1 MRILYIHQYYKTP
14 EEGGAIRSYY
24 IASALVQAGHEVV
37 MITSHNRE
45 RYEERDVE
53 GIEVHYLPVQY
64 TSEFSSME
72 RSKAF
77 LRFLR
82 QARTYIDQ
90 LVPFDFC
97 YVTSTPLTVGL
108 LGIYV
113 KQRHK
118 VPYIFEVRDLWPE
131 APIQLGYIRNPA
143 FRTAL
148 RKLESKIY
156 AGAKAIV
163 ALSPGIAQSIQVTNP
178 SKRIHMVPNM
188 ADCDFFRPAP
198 KNASFARIF
207 GLEDSFVISYFGSAG
222 HANHLEYLLHAA
234 QACQL
239 HHLPVKFLIAASG
252 SHLEEIQNMA
262 EITKAENVVFVPYG
276 SKQQVQ
282 NWLTITDAMYTSFGP
297 YPVLETNSPNKFFD
311 GLAAGK
317 LSIVNTKGWLKEL
330 VEENRCGFY
339 ANPDDPEEFV
349 SRLKEFLDNDI
360 LLQEYQHNAR
370 NLAVKEFSRTL
381 LTQKVVKLIEKEMKL
396 KP

>member
-45 RYEERDVE
+45 RYQERDVE
-53 GIEVHYLPVQY
+53 GIQVHYLPVQY
-64 TSEFSSME
+64 TNEFSSLE

-82 QARTYIDQ
+82 QARTFIGRLQ
-90 LVPFDFC
+90 PFDIC

-108 LGIYV
+108 LGIYA
-113 KQRHK
+113 KQRYK
-118 VPYIFEVRDLWPE
+118 IPYIFEVRDLWPE

-143 FRTAL
+143 LRSAL
-148 RKLESKIY
+148 RKLESNIY

-163 ALSPGIAQSIQVTNP
+163 ALSPGIAQSIQKTSP
-178 SKRIHMVPNM
+178 KRPVHMIPNM
-188 ADCDFFRPAP
+188 SDCDFFKPAP
-198 KNASFARIF
+198 KNPSFARIF
-207 GLEDSFVISYFGSAG
+207 GVEDAFVISYFGSAG
-222 HANHLEYLLHAA
+222 PSNHLEYLLHAA

-239 HHLPVKFLIAASG
+239 HQLPVKFLIAASG
-252 SHLEEIQNMA
+252 SHLYEIKQQAEE
-262 EITKAENVVFVPYG
+262 TRAENVVFVPYG

-282 NWLTITDAMYTSFGP
+282 NWLTITDAIYTSFAP

-317 LSIVNTKGWLKEL
+317 LSIVNTRGWLKEL
-330 VEENRCGFY
+330 VEKYRCGFY
-339 ANPDDPEEFV
+339 ANPEDPEEFV
-349 SRLKEFLDNDI
+349 SLLKGFLENDI
-360 LLQEYQHNAR
+360 LLEEYQANAR
-370 NLAVKEFSRTL
+370 KLAVEQFSRTL
-381 LTQKVVKLIEKEMKL
+381 LTQKVVKLIEEL
-396 KP
+396 GQ